1 MGYSYPRAADN
12 TGTRSCDAPGS
23 GGRRQLLGFE
33 TMTWVEA
40 LGWLGAALAI
50 VGSAMKTILPLR
62 MIAITAN
69 GVGLVYSIWLG
80 LCPGVIVNIILLPLN
95 TFRMIQM
102 LRLISKADQAAK
114 GDLSIDWLEP
124 FMNRREV
131 AAGELLFVKDD
142 TADTMFYTLTGRYR
156 LRESGIEV
164 PPGSVVGEMG
174 FLSPDNRRTQT
185 LESLEAG
192 SVLAITYEQLRQLY
206 FENPEF
212 GFYFLRLTG
221 ERLFQNMA
229 AMERE
234 IAHLRVAPAVPATRV
249 AWFRGAQHL
258 EGGQR
263 HGPREPDWQE
273 PSGLRRAVDLGLH
286 RRPGPLGHRSGLRD
300 LRHRRHLRRRLRG
313 GAQPRHG
320 PDGAG
325 GCAPHVGADA
335 RRRRRGQRADGILPA
350 RVRRSHAAQWRE

>member
-80 LCPGVIVNIILLPLN
+80 LCPGAIVNIILLPLN

-192 SVLAITYEQLRQLY
+192 SVLTISYEQLRQLY

-234 IAHLRVAPAVPATRV
+234 IARLRVAPAVPATRV
-249 AWFRGAQHL
+249 A
-258 EGGQR
+258 
-263 HGPREPDWQE
+263 
-273 PSGLRRAVDLGLH
+273 
-286 RRPGPLGHRSGLRD
+286 
-300 LRHRRHLRRRLRG
+300 
-313 GAQPRHG
+313 
-320 PDGAG
+320 
-325 GCAPHVGADA
+325 
-335 RRRRRGQRADGILPA
+335 
-350 RVRRSHAAQWRE
+350 